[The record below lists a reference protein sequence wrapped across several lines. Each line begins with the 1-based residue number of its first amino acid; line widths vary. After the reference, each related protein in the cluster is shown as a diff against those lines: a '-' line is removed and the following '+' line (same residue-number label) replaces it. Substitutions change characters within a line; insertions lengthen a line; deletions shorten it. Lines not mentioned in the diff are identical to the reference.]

1 MSVPSNA
8 AATPLM
14 FGKLFENLRSVQR
27 NRRNGG
33 CRVDCEHGRTDDDRL
48 PWCTSGYGGWGGHEY
63 HGTEPGADRTPVVFV
78 HGLGRD
84 ACDWHP
90 HAEFFADWT
99 YTGDELWAITF
110 GSSSPTLDAMAD
122 QLDAF
127 VAQVREHA
135 GVETVSVVGHSLGV
149 IGLRYWLHREDRY
162 DWIERFVSL
171 AGPNHGTK
179 LLSMAAKVGISGGTY
194 KMSRF
199 LRGDYDRFRSHPL
212 KELNRDETPSDAEY
226 YTIRGSQDPLF
237 MGCPKSPA
245 LEGAENAVL
254 ETDHDGV
261 RSNIESIELVY
272 EWISGETPYD
282 LRLLAEDR

>member
-1 MSVPSNA
+1 MSAPSNA

-14 FGKLFENLRSVQR
+14 FRKLLGNIRSVRR

-48 PWCTSGYGGWGGHEY
+48 PWRTSEYGGWGGHEY

-84 ACDWHP
+84 ACDWQP

-110 GSSSPTLDAMAD
+110 GSSIPTHETMAD
-122 QLDAF
+122 QLEAF
-127 VAQVREHA
+127 VSRVREHA

-162 DWIERFVSL
+162 DWVEDFVGL

-179 LLSMAAKVGISGGTY
+179 LLSMAARHGIDSGAY
-194 KMSRF
+194 RMSPVLRSDYERF
-199 LRGDYDRFRSHPL
+199 GEHPL
-212 KELNRDETPSDAEY
+212 KELNREETPGDVEY
-226 YTIRGSQDPLF
+226 YTVRGSEDPLF
-237 MGCPKSPA
+237 MACPGSPA
-245 LEGAENAVL
+245 LEGAENALL

-261 RSNIESIELVY
+261 RADLESIELVY
-272 EWISGETPYD
+272 EWVSGETPYD
-282 LRLLAEDR
+282 LGLLAESR